1 MHHFLK
7 NPFLLAI
14 GLASVAWLFLATIVV
29 LGAPF
34 ANQAARWLRLAGVRL
49 SSQSPHP
56 TDRRDTLAS
65 DDAYAARADELLRR
79 RNPPAPTGGG
89 EGHGSPRDRARKARR
104 ATDRH
109 VQILDVSPV
118 A

>member
-1 MHHFLK
+1 MALTAAVKPPELHVSG
-7 NPFLLAI
+7 NM
-14 GLASVAWLFLATIVV
+14 VDMT
-29 LGAPF
+29 